1 MRLEQ
6 HVEFIRELTR
16 LSGDVIRPYF
26 ANHAVGHELKADESP
41 VTVADRRAEE
51 VMRRRILEQF
61 PTHGV
66 VGEELGSVNADAEF
80 VWVLDPIDGTRSFIT
95 AVPLFTT
102 LIGLLH
108 HGRPVLGCIHQPILA
123 QTLIGDRQT
132 AELNGQPVRVRSIS
146 SVEQAT
152 LLTTDSTF
160 PGRYQPGTG
169 FAQLADK
176 ARLFRTFGDG
186 YGYLL
191 VASGWADIMVDPI
204 MNPWDLLPLIPVIE
218 GAGGKI
224 TDWQGRPA
232 DQPGVNSC
240 VASCPELHGEL
251 IARLNAS

>member
-1 MRLEQ
+1 MRLES
-6 HVEFIRELTR
+6 HLEFIRELTR
-16 LSGDVIRPYF
+16 LSGDVIRPFF
-26 ANHAVGHELKADESP
+26 ANHSVGHELKEDESP

-51 VMRRRILEQF
+51 VMRKHILEVY
-61 PTHGV
+61 PDHGI
-66 VGEELGSVNADAEF
+66 VGEELGSLRPDAEF
-80 VWVLDPIDGTRSFIT
+80 VWVLDPIDGTKSFIS

-108 HGRPVLGCIHQPILA
+108 RGRPVLGCIHQPILG

-132 AELNGQPVRVRSIS
+132 AELNGQPVQVR
-146 SVEQAT
+146 ETATLDTAT

-160 PGRYQPGTG
+160 PARYQDGGRFQSLVDGT
-169 FAQLADK
+169 
-176 ARLFRTFGDG
+176 RLYRTFGDG

-191 VASGWADIMVDPI
+191 VATGWADIMVDPI

-218 GAGGKI
+218 GAGGRI

-240 VASCPELHGEL
+240 VASSRGLHGEV
-251 IARLNAS
+251 IALLNS

>member
-1 MRLEQ
+1 MRLEH
-6 HVEFIRELTR
+6 HVEFIRELAR

-51 VMRRRILEQF
+51 VMRTRILEQF
-61 PTHGV
+61 PGHGV

-108 HGRPVLGCIHQPILA
+108 KGRPVLGCIHQPILG
-123 QTLIGDRQT
+123 QTLIGDRLT
-132 AELNGQPVRVRSIS
+132 AELNGQPVRVRTTRALAD
-146 SVEQAT
+146 AT

-160 PGRYQPGTG
+160 PARYQDGG
-169 FAQLADK
+169 RFAALAEQ
-176 ARLFRTFGDG
+176 ARLYRTFGDG

-191 VASGWADIMVDPI
+191 LATGWADIMVDPV
-204 MNPWDLLPLIPVIE
+204 MNPWDLLPLIPVVE

-224 TDWQGRPA
+224 TNWQGRPA
-232 DQPGVNSC
+232 DEPGVNSC
-240 VASCPELHGEL
+240 VASCPELHGE
-251 IARLNAS
+251 IMSRLNG